1 MIRTFMKKR
10 NLKTSKKDMTNI
22 TCKFDED
29 KTKWIAELFLPYERG
44 YKEKSNALPKNMA
57 LMWLD

>member
-1 MIRTFMKKR
+1 MKKR